1 VIFGHAQDAD
11 AWETKSP
18 SLTHRTSS
26 RSSNGHVGSAV
37 IIRLTVSC
45 DQNWPLRHH
54 LWTLLKVQGGA
65 HQHNMAE
72 RAAASGSKLR
82 KTEVWD
88 IEPIRELVF
97 GMPDDGL

>member
-1 VIFGHAQDAD
+1 MADASDFFGHAQDAD

-45 DQNWPLRHH
+45 DENWPLRHH

-65 HQHNMAE
+65 DQHNMAE
-72 RAAASGSKLR
+72 RALRPAVNCGKLR
-82 KTEVWD
+82 
-88 IEPIRELVF
+88 F
-97 GMPDDGL
+97 GT